1 MMFPEIGHEIV
12 GYAFPNDVHIL
23 WGLMIVL
30 YPFITGLV
38 AGSFVVSALYHVF
51 DKKEFKPVGR
61 FSLVLSFCFL
71 VFATLP
77 LLNHLGHPERALNII
92 ITPNFTSAMAGFG
105 FFYSTY
111 FLIVILEMWF
121 VFRPDIIRI
130 AAESRGIKRFFFAA
144 VALGTYNTS
153 EGALQYDRKII
164 KVLATLGIPSACI
177 LHGYVGFLFGA
188 LKSNPWWSTPLMP
201 IIFLF
206 SAMVSGIALTIIL
219 YMAVMALKRRTIV
232 RECITGLSRWLWTA
246 LILTFTLEFLE
257 IITLAYE
264 RSDKWLVIKPLL
276 VSHLTF
282 SYFVLQI
289 GLGAVLPLILLGL
302 VVGLNKHMS
311 DRLLNIIA
319 AISAI
324 LLIVQVMAMRWN
336 VIIGGQL
343 FSKSLRGFRL
353 DYNPAFFEKEGILAA
368 IVILALPFVLFAIIQ
383 KVLPI
388 YSDENN
394 DLKTPP

>member
-1 MMFPEIGHEIV
+1 
-12 GYAFPNDVHIL
+12 
-23 WGLMIVL
+23 
-30 YPFITGLV
+30 
-38 AGSFVVSALYHVF
+38 
-51 DKKEFKPVGR
+51 
-61 FSLVLSFCFL
+61 
-71 VFATLP
+71 
-77 LLNHLGHPERALNII
+77 
-92 ITPNFTSAMAGFG
+92 
-105 FFYSTY
+105 
-111 FLIVILEMWF
+111 
-121 VFRPDIIRI
+121 
-130 AAESRGIKRFFFAA
+130 
-144 VALGTYNTS
+144 
-153 EGALQYDRKII
+153 
-164 KVLATLGIPSACI
+164 
-177 LHGYVGFLFGA
+177 
-188 LKSNPWWSTPLMP
+188 
-201 IIFLF
+201 
-206 SAMVSGIALTIIL
+206 
-219 YMAVMALKRRTIV
+219 
-232 RECITGLSRWLWTA
+232 
-246 LILTFTLEFLE
+246 
-257 IITLAYE
+257 LAYE

>member
-1 MMFPEIGHEIV
+1 
-12 GYAFPNDVHIL
+12 
-23 WGLMIVL
+23 MIVL

-144 VALGTYNTS
+144 LALGTYNTS

>member
-71 VFATLP
+71 AFATLP

-130 AAESRGIKRFFFAA
+130 AAESRGIKRFFFAV